1 MKKRNE
7 RRSRKN
13 EERTTSPGKNTI
25 IDIFFVASIIIFIS
39 LSIVSGIFNDDNV
52 TILVSN
58 VYAYTLILSMLKS
71 LFLGN
76 PQ

>member
-13 EERTTSPGKNTI
+13 EERTTPPKKDTI
-25 IDIFFVASIIIFIS
+25 IDIIFGASIIIFIS
-39 LSIVSGIFNDDNV
+39 ISIVSEIFNDDNA
-52 TILVSN
+52 TILTSN

-71 LFLGN
+71 LFFGN

>member
-7 RRSRKN
+7 RRSRKKD
-13 EERTTSPGKNTI
+13 ERTTPPKKDTI
-25 IDIFFVASIIIFIS
+25 IDIFFGASIIIFIS
-39 LSIVSGIFNDDNV
+39 FSIVSEIFNDDNV